1 MEESSRSTKDS
12 ASKVNSDVSGEGT
25 ISRRGEAVNRRDV
38 LRYAGAAGV
47 TGLTGLSG
55 CVGGSSGGT
64 ASSLTVSSFGGA
76 FKEVLEE
83 ELYAPFEEETGISI
97 ESQAQGGT
105 AEIIPR
111 IRSAVENGNAPVD
124 VLTIPVPGVL
134 RGLNSDLW
142 ATYDEGEFEN
152 LEYISG
158 DLLEYNGDDEL
169 VGVGSQAWLINLV
182 HNTEETDDGP
192 TSWTSLWD
200 STYEDQ
206 MAMTTPAV
214 TGYMPDI
221 AAAIHFD
228 GADSLQTESDI
239 RAVFEKLSE
248 VTPQARMWYTN
259 EANFQSSL
267 ENGEVPMGMLY
278 NDITLVLQDQGAPVE
293 STFVD
298 EGSVLGSGRWV
309 SPRTSEKTDA
319 VTQFIDYASRPEMQD
334 RVSRNLYT
342 VPTIESQHSEL
353 DEETYERIAGPGLDS
368 AIVPNFSMYVDRQ
381 QFVNQLWNELIIQ
394 S

>member
-1 MEESSRSTKDS
+1 MRLLNIQIYAKTSSDIRMSGKKFEHN
-12 ASKVNSDVSGEGT
+12 SK
-25 ISRRGEAVNRRDV
+25 SRRTF
-38 LRYAGAAGV
+38 LKYAGASGV
-47 TGLTGLSG
+47 GALTTLSG
-55 CVGGSSGGT
+55 CVGGSSNEGGT

-76 FKEVLEE
+76 FKEILEA
-83 ELYAPFEEETGISI
+83 ELFTPFEEESGITI

-105 AEIIPR
+105 AEVVPR

-124 VLTIPVPGVL
+124 ILTLPVPGVL

-142 ATYDEGEFEN
+142 MTHDEGAFEN
-152 LEYISG
+152 LDVISD
-158 DLLEYNGDDEL
+158 DLMQYDDAENL

-182 HNTEETDDGP
+182 HNTEETDNGP

-206 MAMTTPAV
+206 MAMMTPAV

-221 AAAIHFD
+221 AAELYFD
-228 GADSLQTESDI
+228 GTESLQNEDDI
-239 RAVFEKLSE
+239 REVFGKLSE
-248 VTPQARMWYTN
+248 VKPQANMWYTN

-267 ENGEVPMGMLY
+267 KNGETPMGMLY

-293 STFVD
+293 STFVE

-309 SPRTSEKTDA
+309 SPKTTDKTDA
-319 VTQFIDYASRPEMQD
+319 ITQFIDYASQPTVQD
-334 RVSRNLYT
+334 RVSENLFT
-342 VPTIESQHSEL
+342 VPTIEEQYSEL
-353 DEETYERIAGPGLDS
+353 DSETYQKVAGPGLGE
-368 AIVPNFSMYVDRQ
+368 AIIPNFDMYVDKQ
-381 QFVNQLWNELIIQ
+381 EFVNQLWNELIIG

>member
-1 MEESSRSTKDS
+1 MKVPDNTK
-12 ASKVNSDVSGEGT
+12 
-25 ISRRGEAVNRRDV
+25 ISQNRRGFLKYTSV
-38 LRYAGAAGV
+38 AGAGA
-47 TGLTGLSG
+47 LTALSG
-55 CVGGSSGGT
+55 CVGGFSGDGT

-76 FKEVLEE
+76 FKEILEA
-83 ELYAPFEEETGISI
+83 ELYEPFEEETGISI

-124 VLTIPVPGVL
+124 VLTVPVPGVL

-142 ATYDEGEFEN
+142 MTHEESEFEN
-152 LEYISG
+152 LEFISD
-158 DLLEYNGDDEL
+158 DLMKYDDDGNL
-169 VGVGSQAWLINLV
+169 VGIGSQAWLINLV
-182 HNTEETDDGP
+182 HNTEETDNGP

-206 MAMTTPAV
+206 MAMMTPPV

-228 GADSLQTESDI
+228 GADSLQSESDI
-239 RAVFEKLSE
+239 RDVFEKLSE
-248 VTPQARMWYTN
+248 VTPQAQMWYTN

-267 ENGEVPMGMLY
+267 ENGETPMGMLY

-309 SPRTSEKTDA
+309 SPRTSENGTA
-319 VTQFIDYASRPEMQD
+319 ITQFIDYASRPAVQD

-342 VPTIESQHSEL
+342 VPTIEEQHSEL
-353 DEETYERIAGPGLDS
+353 DAETYQRVAGPGLDS
-368 AIVPNFSMYVDRQ
+368 AIVPNFDMYVERQ
-381 QFVNQLWNELIIQ
+381 EFINQLWNELIID

>member
-1 MEESSRSTKDS
+1 MSEKR
-12 ASKVNSDVSGEGT
+12 
-25 ISRRGEAVNRRDV
+25 VNRREKTNKTPNRRRF
-38 LRYAGAAGV
+38 LKYAGVAGAG
-47 TGLTGLSG
+47 TLTGLAG
-55 CVGGSSGGT
+55 CVGGGGGGSGT
-64 ASSLTVSSFGGA
+64 ASTLTVSSFGGA
-76 FKEVLEE
+76 FKQVLEE
-83 ELYAPFEEETGISI
+83 QLYAQFEEETGIAI

-134 RGLNSDLW
+134 RGLKSDIW
-142 ATYDEGEFEN
+142 MTHDEGEFEN
-152 LEYISG
+152 LEYISD
-158 DLLEYNGDDEL
+158 DLMKYDDEDNL
-169 VGVGSQAWLINLV
+169 VGIGSQAWLINLV
-182 HNTEETDDGP
+182 HNTEETSDGP

-206 MAMTTPAV
+206 MAMMTPAV

-228 GADSLQTESDI
+228 GADSLQSESDI

-248 VTPQARMWYTN
+248 VKPQAKMWYTN

-267 ENGEVPMGMLY
+267 KSGEVPMGMLY
-278 NDITLVLQDQGAPVE
+278 NDITLVLKDQGAPVT

-309 SPRTSEKTDA
+309 SPKTSEKSDA
-319 VTQFIDYASRPEMQD
+319 ITQFIDYASRPSVQD

-342 VPTIESQHSEL
+342 VPTIEAQHSEL
-353 DEETYERIAGPGLDS
+353 DSETYERIAGPGLDS
-368 AIVPNFSMYVDRQ
+368 AIIPQFEMYVERQ

>member
-1 MEESSRSTKDS
+1 MKQGSRQ
-12 ASKVNSDVSGEGT
+12 NGEKQLN
-25 ISRRGEAVNRRDV
+25 VKNRRDFLKYTGV
-38 LRYAGAAGV
+38 AGV
-47 TGLTGLSG
+47 GALTGLSG
-55 CVGGSSGGT
+55 CVGGSSGS
-64 ASSLTVSSFGGA
+64 ASTLTVSSFGGA

-83 ELYAPFEEETGISI
+83 QLYAPFEEETDISI

-134 RGLNSDLW
+134 RGLNSDIW
-142 ATYDEGEFEN
+142 MTHDEGDFEN
-152 LEYISG
+152 LDYISD
-158 DLLEYNGDDEL
+158 DLMKYDSDDNL
-169 VGVGSQAWLINLV
+169 VGIGSQAWLINLV
-182 HNTEETDDGP
+182 HNTEATNNGP
-192 TSWTSLWD
+192 TSWKSLWD
-200 STYEDQ
+200 SSYENQ
-206 MAMTTPAV
+206 MAMMTPAV

-221 AAAIHFD
+221 AAAMYFD
-228 GADSLQTESDI
+228 GADSLQSESDI
-239 RAVFEKLSE
+239 RKVFEKLSE
-248 VTPQARMWYTN
+248 VTPQAQLWYTN

-267 ENGEVPMGMLY
+267 KNGEVPMGMLY

-309 SPRTSEKTDA
+309 SPKTSEKSDLI
-319 VTQFIDYASRPEMQD
+319 TQFIDYASKPAVQD

-342 VPTIESQHSEL
+342 VPTIEAKHSEL
-353 DEETYERIAGPGLDS
+353 DSETYARVAGPGLDE
-368 AIVPNFSMYVDRQ
+368 AIVPNFDMYVDRQ
-381 QFVNQLWNELIIQ
+381 EFVNQLWNELIIE

>member
-1 MEESSRSTKDS
+1 MNRVDN
-12 ASKVNSDVSGEGT
+12 SKKT
-25 ISRRGEAVNRRDV
+25 QNRRTFLKSAGV
-38 LRYAGAAGV
+38 AGAGA
-47 TGLTGLSG
+47 LTGLSG
-55 CVGGSSGGT
+55 CVGGSSSGGA

-76 FKEVLEE
+76 FKEVLEA

-124 VLTIPVPGVL
+124 ILTVPVPGVL

-142 ATYDEGEFEN
+142 MTHDEGEFEN
-152 LEYISG
+152 LDFISD
-158 DLLEYNGDDEL
+158 DLMKYDDEDNL
-169 VGVGSQAWLINLV
+169 VGIGSQAWLINLV
-182 HNTEETDDGP
+182 HNTEATDNGP

-200 STYEDQ
+200 STYENQ
-206 MAMTTPAV
+206 MAMMTPAV

-221 AAAIHFD
+221 AAEVYFD
-228 GADSLQTESDI
+228 GTDSLQSESDI

-248 VTPQARMWYTN
+248 VTPQAKMWYTN

-267 ENGEVPMGMLY
+267 ENGETPMGMLY
-278 NDITLVLQDQGAPVE
+278 HDITLVLKDQGAPVE
-293 STFVD
+293 SNFVE

-309 SPRTSEKTDA
+309 SPKTSENQEA
-319 VTQFIDYASRPEMQD
+319 ITQFIDYASKPAVQD

-342 VPTIESQHSEL
+342 VPTIEEQYSEL
-353 DEETYERIAGPGLDS
+353 DSETYERIAGPGLGS
-368 AIVPNFSMYVDRQ
+368 AIVPNFEMYVDRQ
-381 QFVNQLWNELIIQ
+381 EFVNQLWNELII
-394 S
+394 SS

>member
-1 MEESSRSTKDS
+1 MTMKKSNNRTNVRS
-12 ASKVNSDVSGEGT
+12 
-25 ISRRGEAVNRRDV
+25 RRDV
-38 LRYAGAAGV
+38 LRYAGVAGV
-47 TGLTGLSG
+47 GALSSLSG
-55 CVGGSSGGT
+55 CVGGSSGGS

-76 FKEVLEE
+76 FKEVLEAQ
-83 ELYAPFEEETGISI
+83 LYEPFEEETGITI
-97 ESQAQGGT
+97 ESRAQGGT

-134 RGLNSDLW
+134 RGLNSDIW
-142 ATYDEGEFEN
+142 KTFDEGEFEN
-152 LEYISG
+152 LEFISD
-158 DLLEYNGDDEL
+158 DLMKYDADDNL
-169 VGVGSQAWLINLV
+169 VGIGSQAWLINLV

-192 TSWTSLWD
+192 TSWESLWD
-200 STYEDQ
+200 PTYEEQ
-206 MAMTTPAV
+206 MAMMTPAV

-221 AAAIHFD
+221 AAHMYFD
-228 GADSLQTESDI
+228 GAESLQSESDI
-239 RAVFEKLSE
+239 REVFEKLAE
-248 VTPQARMWYTN
+248 VTSQAQMWYTN

-309 SPRTSEKTDA
+309 SPKTSEKTD
-319 VTQFIDYASRPEMQD
+319 VITQFIDYASQPAVQD

-342 VPTIESQHSEL
+342 VPTIEAQHSEL
-353 DEETYERIAGPGLDS
+353 DSETYERIAGPGLGE
-368 AIVPNFSMYVDRQ
+368 AIVPNFDMYVDRQ

>member
-1 MEESSRSTKDS
+1 MRKKNLNEREKANNTP
-12 ASKVNSDVSGEGT
+12 
-25 ISRRGEAVNRRDV
+25 NRRSF
-38 LRYAGAAGV
+38 LKYAGV
-47 TGLTGLSG
+47 TGMGALTGLAG
-55 CVGGSSGGT
+55 CVGGGGGSGT
-64 ASSLTVSSFGGA
+64 ASTIAVSSFGGA
-76 FKEVLEE
+76 FKQVLEE
-83 ELYAPFEEETGISI
+83 QLYAPFEEETGIAV

-105 AEIIPR
+105 AEVIPR

-134 RGLNSDLW
+134 RGLKSDIW
-142 ATYDEGEFEN
+142 MTHDEGEFEN
-152 LEYISG
+152 LEYISD
-158 DLLEYNGDDEL
+158 DLMKYDGEDNL
-169 VGVGSQAWLINLV
+169 VGIGSQAWFINLV
-182 HNTEETDDGP
+182 HNNEETSDGP

-200 STYEDQ
+200 SSYENQ
-206 MAMTTPAV
+206 MAMMTPAV

-228 GADSLQTESDI
+228 GAESLQSESDI

-248 VTPQARMWYTN
+248 VTPQAKMWYTN

-267 ENGEVPMGMLY
+267 KNGEVPMGMLY
-278 NDITLVLQDQGAPVE
+278 HDITLVLKDQGAPVT
-293 STFVD
+293 SNFVD

-309 SPRTSEKTDA
+309 SPKTSEKTDA
-319 VTQFIDYASRPEMQD
+319 ITQFIDYASKPAVQD

-342 VPTIESQHSEL
+342 VPTIEAQHSEL
-353 DEETYERIAGPGLDS
+353 DTETYERIAGPGLDS
-368 AIVPNFSMYVDRQ
+368 AIIPQFEMYVERQ